1 MKGELKAMLRDLN
14 DAAEAKH
21 GYVQRA
27 QLARGLRID
36 VVVNSGST
44 YLQIS
49 RTGEWPSDQEWRIVL
64 RDFPYKPPVI
74 VPIRKMHD
82 GRKFLTANWPTP
94 QQFILDVPY
103 RSDHDDATPVE
114 KVIP

>member
-1 MKGELKAMLRDLN
+1 MKGKLAAALNDLN

-27 QLARGLRID
+27 PLPRGLRVD
-36 VVVNSGST
+36 VLVNSGST

-49 RTGEWPSDQEWRIVL
+49 HTTEWPSDQEWRIVL
-64 RDFPYKPPVI
+64 RDFPYKTPVI
-74 VPIRKMHD
+74 TPIRKMHD

-94 QQFILDVPY
+94 QRFILDVHY
-103 RSDHDDATPVE
+103 RSDRDEDAHTEEAV
-114 KVIP
+114 